1 MEWALCVDT
10 VAIEMQTNIM
20 CNKWNRAIPYIL

>member
-20 CNKWNRAIPYIL
+20 CNK